1 MTYYNLLCFAKLYA
15 VATGLDRQSLLSKT
29 ELDAACE
36 VLKSMTDNC
45 NNLTQEQKE
54 WYKMIVDFCKE
65 QTEKYNNGRLE
76 NL

>member
-1 MTYYNLLCFAKLYA
+1 MTYYNLFCFAKLYA
-15 VATGLDRQSLLSKT
+15 VVTGLDKQSLLTKA
-29 ELDAACE
+29 EIDAACE
-36 VLKSMTDNC
+36 ALKSMADSS

-54 WYKMIVDFCKE
+54 WYKLIVDFCKE